1 MQILVGRGQ
10 VGSGTRPG
18 QCSSHGET
26 WPGFTPRPLGW
37 LGSTFL
43 RPECQIWPCGQES

>member
-26 WPGFTPRPLGW
+26 WPGFTPQPLWDGW
-37 LGSTFL
+37 GPHSS
-43 RPECQIWPCGQES
+43 P